1 VSAPSG
7 LRDLIARDLA
17 PKRPLAPPALRALAL
32 VPVAAA
38 IVAAVPALHELRPD
52 LPSIG
57 VVRALGFAI
66 VQAIA
71 GVAIVAAAL
80 RESVPGR
87 QWPAAQAVAIVAGG
101 MLMALLLPGL
111 AAQAFDVAPRP
122 AGASAV
128 GVACFRTSAL
138 AALPALA
145 ASAVL
150 SARAWPLR
158 PAVAGALYGLGAG
171 LIADAGLRLWCE
183 FSAPAHVLIAHVGAV
198 AVSTLLG
205 AAVSVIAGA
214 RRARG
219 TA

>member
-1 VSAPSG
+1 MRAPNE

-17 PKRPLAPPALRALAL
+17 PARPLAPPALRALAL

-38 IVAAVPALHELRPD
+38 IVVLIPALNELRPD
-52 LPSIG
+52 LPSVG
-57 VVRALGFAI
+57 VVRALGFA
-66 VQAIA
+66 VLQAIA
-71 GVAIVAAAL
+71 GVAIVAVAL

-87 QWPAAQAVAIVAGG
+87 QWRVGHVVALVAGG
-101 MLMALLLPGL
+101 LLTAVLLPGL

-122 AGASAV
+122 AGAVAV

-145 ASAVL
+145 ASAML
-150 SARAWPLR
+150 SARAFPLR

-183 FSAPAHVLIAHVGAV
+183 FSAPAHVLLAHVGAV
-198 AVSTLLG
+198 VVSMLLG
-205 AAVSVIAGA
+205 TIVSVVYASFMKG
-214 RRARG
+214 
-219 TA
+219 

>member
-1 VSAPSG
+1 MRAPNE

-17 PKRPLAPPALRALAL
+17 PARPLAPPALRALAL

-38 IVAAVPALHELRPD
+38 IVVLIPALNELRPD
-52 LPSIG
+52 LPSVG
-57 VVRALGFAI
+57 VVRALGFA
-66 VQAIA
+66 VLQAIA

-87 QWPAAQAVAIVAGG
+87 QWRVGHVVALVAGG
-101 MLMALLLPGL
+101 LLTAVLLPGL

-122 AGASAV
+122 AGAVAV

-145 ASAVL
+145 ASAML
-150 SARAWPLR
+150 SARAFPLR

-183 FSAPAHVLIAHVGAV
+183 FSAPAHVLLAHVGAV
-198 AVSTLLG
+198 VVSMLLG
-205 AAVSVIAGA
+205 TIVSVVYASFMKG
-214 RRARG
+214 
-219 TA
+219 